1 MPKEKLPSFDNLLNS
16 NWEYVFNYLLK
27 KTSNE
32 YISEEIT
39 IQSFS
44 KAFEKIH
51 LFNPKYNFKTWI
63 ISIAKNSYSDYLRK
77 KKLLFKDLDNQRI
90 ENFVSE
96 FNPEQSMINMEDYDN
111 LNLKIDELKP
121 IYRDMIKYRYIEDL
135 SILEISK
142 KLNQPVNTIK
152 IKIFRAKKLL
162 SEKLNEKWL
171 IF

>member
-142 KLNQPVNTIK
+142 KLNQPLNTIK

-162 SEKLNEKWL
+162 SEKLNEK
-171 IF
+171 

>member
-77 KKLLFKDLDNQRI
+77 KKLLFKDLDNQKI

-96 FNPEQSMINMEDYDN
+96 FNPEQSMINIEDYDN

-162 SEKLNEKWL
+162 SEKLNEK
-171 IF
+171 

>member
-96 FNPEQSMINMEDYDN
+96 FNPEQSMINMEDYNN

-162 SEKLNEKWL
+162 SEKLNEK
-171 IF
+171 

>member
-162 SEKLNEKWL
+162 SEKLNEK
-171 IF
+171 

>member
-77 KKLLFKDLDNQRI
+77 KKLLR
-90 ENFVSE
+90 
-96 FNPEQSMINMEDYDN
+96 M
-111 LNLKIDELKP
+111 
-121 IYRDMIKYRYIEDL
+121 RY
-135 SILEISK
+135 SS
-142 KLNQPVNTIK
+142 
-152 IKIFRAKKLL
+152 KIFFYDIVYIFG
-162 SEKLNEKWL
+162 LNSL
-171 IF
+171 IKNI

>member
-77 KKLLFKDLDNQRI
+77 KRLLFKDLDNQRI

-96 FNPEQSMINMEDYDN
+96 FNPEQSMINMEDYNN

-162 SEKLNEKWL
+162 SEKLNEK
-171 IF
+171 